1 MRLHFKTNKLWN
13 SKTKRKQKSS
23 LLSSRAKIMRVV
35 IRVTVQDVRHVP
47 VFRNLVPSLDSR
59 AVTIAVKNK
68 KRAASVLKALE
79 LV

>member
-1 MRLHFKTNKLWN
+1 
-13 SKTKRKQKSS
+13 
-23 LLSSRAKIMRVV
+23 MRVV

-47 VFRNLVPSLDSR
+47 VFRNLVPSLGSR

>member
-1 MRLHFKTNKLWN
+1 
-13 SKTKRKQKSS
+13 
-23 LLSSRAKIMRVV
+23 MRVV
-35 IRVTVQDVRHVP
+35 IRVTVQDDRHVL
-47 VFRNLVPSLDSR
+47 VFRNLVPSMDSR

>member
-1 MRLHFKTNKLWN
+1 
-13 SKTKRKQKSS
+13 
-23 LLSSRAKIMRVV
+23 MRVV

-68 KRAASVLKALE
+68 KRVDSVLRALE
-79 LV
+79 PA